1 MPRVVHFEIQA
12 EQPERAIAFYSA
24 VFGWQFPEWMDG
36 YWGVVTGAEGEPGID
51 GGLMPRR
58 GPAPASGAATNAFVC
73 TVQVDDVETY
83 AAKAA
88 AAGGE
93 VVVPRMPIPGVG
105 YSMYCVDTEG
115 NIFGLHQPD
124 PTAE

>member
-24 VFGWQFPEWMDG
+24 VFGWRFPECMDR
-36 YWGVVTGAEGEPGID
+36 YWGVVTGDEGEAGID

-58 GPAPASGAATNAFVC
+58 GPAPAPGAATNAFVC
-73 TVQVDDVETY
+73 TVQVDDVEAY
-83 AAKAA
+83 AEKAA

-93 VVVPRMPIPGVG
+93 IVVPRMSIPGVG
-105 YSMYCVDTEG
+105 HSMYCVDTEG